1 MMALLLEGRFLFV
14 TSSALLTEF
23 QRVIRS
29 EKLRDVF
36 DEPDELV
43 ELVRSVATVVEPAVE
58 FHVLEDEPDNRV
70 LEAAYEAGADFIVTG
85 EKAMRELKEF
95 KGIRIVSPAD
105 FVEIVRRPS
114 GEAGARTRGPAG

>member
-14 TSSALLTEF
+14 TSPALLTEF

-43 ELVRSVATVVEPAVE
+43 ELVRSVAGLADDTQYSVVIDGSA
-58 FHVLEDEPDNRV
+58 
-70 LEAAYEAGADFIVTG
+70 
-85 EKAMRELKEF
+85 
-95 KGIRIVSPAD
+95 
-105 FVEIVRRPS
+105 
-114 GEAGARTRGPAG
+114 GPAARSLSS